1 MDGWMNEWM
10 NNPCSLIIYR
20 NHVDES
26 SQAKVLNLFHFSEL
40 YSNRGL
46 SVNPKTTHQ
55 WWGYLVRLAG
65 KCGGHT
71 MRIHVLMA
79 MQRLFPLLVLWDPHV
94 TIRVTVPMGTTAKF
108 LVPAETKFTLESWN
122 KENLKLTE
130 EWETSPLT
138 GLLPGDSLEPEKGHL
153 TGVKTSYW
161 LDPSA
166 DAGNE
171 WGNKYSK
178 LFYPGLNLTDTAS
191 WWCSLLQTRWY
202 RWCNLSLLGHIAG
215 GTW

>member
-55 WWGYLVRLAG
+55 WWGYHVRLAG

-79 MQRLFPLLVLWDPHV
+79 MQRLTVSFACSLGSSCNHQGHSPNGNNSKVLSSSRNKIH
-94 TIRVTVPMGTTAKF
+94 TRKLKQG
-108 LVPAETKFTLESWN
+108 ELEV
-122 KENLKLTE
+122 
-130 EWETSPLT
+130 
-138 GLLPGDSLEPEKGHL
+138 DR
-153 TGVKTSYW
+153 GV
-161 LDPSA
+161 
-166 DAGNE
+166 G
-171 WGNKYSK
+171 
-178 LFYPGLNLTDTAS
+178 NLTTYRSAAWRQFGARERPSDRS
-191 WWCSLLQTRWY
+191 QNKLL
-202 RWCNLSLLGHIAG
+202 AG
-215 GTW
+215 P